1 MFRRSAA
8 RQRGFSII
16 ELTIVLMVITI
27 IIAIVV
33 PGYQRVVLASKEET
47 LRRDLVVMREMI
59 DQYSNDKEAAPQ
71 TLEDLVVAEY
81 LRSIPEDPMTGS
93 PDTWQ
98 VILEDD
104 PLSVKGER
112 GIVDV
117 KSGSDD
123 VDSTGQSR
131 YSDW

>member
-1 MFRRSAA
+1 MFKKSAT
-8 RQRGFSII
+8 RERGFSII
-16 ELTIVLMVITI
+16 EVTIVLMVIVI

-33 PGYQRVVLASKEET
+33 PGYQRVLLASKEET

-59 DQYSNDKEAAPQ
+59 DQYSHDKEAAPQ
-71 TLEDLVVAEY
+71 TLEDLVIAEY
-81 LRSIPEDPMTGS
+81 LPKLPEDPMTGS
-93 PDTWQ
+93 ADTWQ

-117 KSGSDD
+117 KSGSDE
-123 VDSTGQSR
+123 VDSSGEKR

>member
-1 MFRRSAA
+1 MSKKSATRA
-8 RQRGFSII
+8 RGFSII
-16 ELTIVLMVITI
+16 EVTIVLMVII
-27 IIAIVV
+27 IVIAIVV
-33 PGYQRVVLASKEET
+33 PGYQKVIIASKEET

-59 DQYSNDKEAAPQ
+59 DQYTHDKEAAPQ

-81 LRSIPEDPMTGS
+81 LLKIPEDPMTGS
-93 PDTWQ
+93 ADTWQ
-98 VILEDD
+98 VILEEN

-112 GIVDV
+112 GIKDV

-123 VDSTGQSR
+123 VDSSGEKR